1 MNDRYSENS
10 ASMVTS
16 RQGRQ
21 PSKFHFYVPFCSS
34 HNSFHPCIC
43 RSVFI
48 HFSLP
53 SLLVRMTFSS
63 FTNSAVQSSG
73 CGRRMALGKSATDNI
88 VQSAVTLHECK
99 FEKSGGVFLSHTCVQ
114 KSNGIQPIRSCFF
127 LFPHTQSHP
136 FTLSAPSSH
145 TLHLS
150 HSHTQKHSSSQC
162 SRTLPGVSSRND
174 CVHSSTLFLTPLVSF
189 LTPPFP
195 TLQ

>member
-48 HFSLP
+48 HFSLL
-53 SLLVRMTFSS
+53 SLLVRMAFSS

-73 CGRRMALGKSATDNI
+73 CGRRMALGKSAPDNI

-99 FEKSGGVFLSHTCVQ
+99 FEKSGGVFHTCVQ
-114 KSNGIQPIRSCFF
+114 KTGGVMEFSPSVPVFFVPTHSLSPIHTFSSFI
-127 LFPHTQSHP
+127 PHSPSLPYTHTK
-136 FTLSAPSSH
+136 TLII
-145 TLHLS
+145 TML
-150 HSHTQKHSSSQC
+150 K
-162 SRTLPGVSSRND
+162 N
-174 CVHSSTLFLTPLVSF
+174 STWSK
-189 LTPPFP
+189 
-195 TLQ
+195 